1 MTTFIII
8 VIIFIILFMFGIFD
22 KIIYPNDFKNDLK
35 TNKEDEYHS
44 ITSYKKTIIPNK
56 MEFNKLYTCEVEQ
69 DIACV
74 LIFFKNGYAGI
85 IDSINTPV
93 RNDIKN
99 EIIKH
104 FEGCLPNPMENLSG
118 EFGKYEISDKNR
130 INIYFASKNE
140 YFGDLDDLPFQYI
153 GFEGTIEN
161 NYLALKFQKKW
172 YNQSLKKSEISTA
185 SKSFIFKT
193 I

>member
-1 MTTFIII
+1 
-8 VIIFIILFMFGIFD
+8 
-22 KIIYPNDFKNDLK
+22 
-35 TNKEDEYHS
+35 
-44 ITSYKKTIIPNK
+44 

-69 DIACV
+69 GVASV
-74 LIFFKNGYAGI
+74 FLFFENGYVGI
-85 IDSINTPV
+85 IDSIDTPIKS
-93 RNDIKN
+93 DIKN
-99 EIIKH
+99 EIITH
-104 FEGCLPNPMENLSG
+104 FKGCLSNPMENLSG